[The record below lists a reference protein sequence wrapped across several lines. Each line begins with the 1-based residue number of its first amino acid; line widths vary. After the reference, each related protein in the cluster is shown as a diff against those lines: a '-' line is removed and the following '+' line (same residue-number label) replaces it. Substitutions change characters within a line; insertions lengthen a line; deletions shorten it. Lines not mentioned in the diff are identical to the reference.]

1 MGRRERKPN
10 MGYETADAADRY
22 WHGLPVGPHFLD
34 KQYLVQPILGFH
46 PAIDYRLEAV
56 LVHIHT

>member
-1 MGRRERKPN
+1 

-34 KQYLVQPILGFH
+34 KQYLVQPILGFY